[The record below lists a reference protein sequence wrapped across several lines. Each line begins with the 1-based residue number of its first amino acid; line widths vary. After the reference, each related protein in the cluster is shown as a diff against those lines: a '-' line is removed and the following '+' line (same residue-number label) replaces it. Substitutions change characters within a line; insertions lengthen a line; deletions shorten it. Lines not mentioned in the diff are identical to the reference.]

1 MDEYLLQYIWE
12 SRYFNASEL
21 RSTDGQPLQIIDP
34 GKLNSDQGPD
44 FLFAKVRIGDMLMMG
59 HIEIHVKASD
69 WILHRHTG
77 DPHYKNVILHVV
89 WQNDKSM
96 DLPFPTLELQSRI
109 SKIGLAQYQHLKDMR
124 NGIPCEKLVKG
135 RGVISLDSF
144 AGDLVIE
151 RFEMRARQILSYLP
165 ALRGN
170 WEELAWRKLA
180 YYLGG
185 NKNGEAMEVLFASIP
200 FRTMMSCANNRKEI
214 EAILFGQAGLLHPGL
229 RDSYPNDL
237 YKEYKYLKQK
247 YQLEQPQL
255 QWMFFRMRPSNF
267 PTLRIA
273 QLAAILNTSK
283 HLMGTILS
291 EKQNTLVKDLFST
304 TVSSYWTNHFTF
316 DKVSSFQSKNAG
328 AHTQDKIMVNV
339 IAPLMYAYGTY
350 HNVTVF
356 KKRAA
361 ELLLMIK
368 PEENKITKTMN
379 SLGFSNANA
388 FDSQALTQLNNS
400 YCNAK
405 KCLQC
410 YVGISLIRSDWGKN
424 QIQ

>member
-1 MDEYLLQYIWE
+1 MFMDEYLLQYIWN
-12 SRYFNASEL
+12 SRYFNATEL
-21 RSTDGQPLQIIDP
+21 KSTDGQSLQIIDP

-44 FLFAKVRIGDMLMMG
+44 FLFAKVRIGDTLMMG

-69 WILHRHTG
+69 WILHRHSG
-77 DPHYKNVILHVV
+77 DSHYKNVILHVV
-89 WQNDKSM
+89 WQNDKSI

-109 SKIGLAQYQHLKDMR
+109 SKIGLTRYQHLKDMR
-124 NGIPCEKLVKG
+124 NNIPCEKLIKG
-135 RGVISLDSF
+135 RGSISLETF
-144 AGDLVIE
+144 ADDLVIE
-151 RFEMRARQILSYLP
+151 RFEMRTQQILSNLP

-200 FRTMMSCANNRKEI
+200 FRTIMACANNRKEI
-214 EAILFGQAGLLHPGL
+214 EAILFGQAGFLNPNFI
-229 RDSYPNDL
+229 DSYPNDL

-247 YQLEQPQL
+247 YQLKQPQL

-291 EKQNTLVKDLFST
+291 EKQTILVKELFST

-316 DKVSSFQSKNAG
+316 EKVSSIQNKNTG
-328 AHTQDKIMVNV
+328 VHTQEKIMVNV
-339 IAPLMYAYGTY
+339 IAPLMYAYGAY
-350 HNVTVF
+350 HNLMAF
-356 KKRAA
+356 KIKAA

-368 PEENKITKTMN
+368 PEENKITKTMK
-379 SLGFSNANA
+379 SLGFTNANA
-388 FDSQALTQLNNS
+388 FDSQALTQLNTS

-410 YVGISLIRSDWGKN
+410 AVGIGLIRSE
-424 QIQ
+424 